1 LTQDDSSHVPR
12 APRVTRRTLLG
23 GALAAGAGLAI
34 PDVVRAAGLTHA
46 VTAPSGSRSCDVVVV
61 GAGLAGLGVP
71 FAIDVALWLLA
82 GLQLVTVTQRL
93 LAVRRSAWERE
104 AR

>member
-1 LTQDDSSHVPR
+1 MVER
-12 APRVTRRTLLG
+12 AERYIITLLG
-23 GALAAGAGLAI
+23 
-34 PDVVRAAGLTHA
+34 T
-46 VTAPSGSRSCDVVVV
+46 
-61 GAGLAGLGVP
+61 GLAGLGVP